1 MNNEHTNIS
10 KAPFITVRMPKKNE
24 FMISH
29 FVGVIMMVSMLVMS
43 LLVLAAFFMKAPVK
57 IFTAVVATLLLTF
70 VFALVAIIVGVI
82 LRRFNFR
89 LNSLF
94 KYLVLFVVGTISAFL
109 TIGALELWFV
119 TYTPS
124 VLIGLSAVSIIF
136 WIVVT
141 ISGKFSIPKE

>member
-1 MNNEHTNIS
+1 MNNEHTNTNDSPI
-10 KAPFITVRMPKKNE
+10 ITARMPKKNE
-24 FMISH
+24 FMIGH

-43 LLVLAAFFMKAPVK
+43 LLILVAFFMNMPIK
-57 IFTAVVATLLLTF
+57 IVTAVVATLLLTF

-109 TIGALELWFV
+109 TIGALEIWFV

-124 VLIGLSAVSIIF
+124 VLIGLLAVSIIF
-136 WIVVT
+136 GIVLT

>member
-1 MNNEHTNIS
+1 
-10 KAPFITVRMPKKNE
+10 
-24 FMISH
+24 
-29 FVGVIMMVSMLVMS
+29 
-43 LLVLAAFFMKAPVK
+43 
-57 IFTAVVATLLLTF
+57 TAVVATLLLTV

-82 LRRFNFR
+82 LKRFNFR
-89 LNSLF
+89 INSLF
-94 KYLVLFVVGTISAFL
+94 KYLILFFIGTISAFL